1 MNKTY
6 KTILIVTSVLAVG
19 GLAFY
24 IIEQRR
30 VKKLNEKVDSLD
42 DALKQL
48 ENAKKGS

>member
-6 KTILIVTSVLAVG
+6 KILIAVTSILAVG
-19 GLAFY
+19 GLTY
-24 IIEQRR
+24 YLIEQRR

-48 ENAKKGS
+48 EMAKKGS